1 MNNKNNLTNWDL
13 SLNKVS
19 QALPDPYGFNT
30 NIIESADANSK
41 RRNISLVKTNK
52 AQELAYGQFK
62 TIFTTLL
69 SLYFV
74 GGSLSLFTIFIVGLY
89 AYNNLSSILSVNS
102 VFKPFENHEYSI
114 VHYKL
119 IYVAIQ
125 SVSFLF
131 ILYRIYGMG
140 LIPLNPA
147 DWIAFID
154 TKIPIKNLIN

>member
-62 TIFTTLL
+62 TIFTTLFL
-69 SLYFV
+69 CLV
-74 GGSLSLFTIFIVGLY
+74 
-89 AYNNLSSILSVNS
+89 IL
-102 VFKPFENHEYSI
+102 
-114 VHYKL
+114 L
-119 IYVAIQ
+119 
-125 SVSFLF
+125 
-131 ILYRIYGMG
+131 
-140 LIPLNPA
+140 
-147 DWIAFID
+147 
-154 TKIPIKNLIN
+154 KNL